1 MRIDIVSDT
10 ICPWCFIGKRRL
22 ERALAQR
29 PDIQFEIGWR
39 PFQLNPDMPAEGMDR
54 QTYVATKFGGDDR
67 ARQIYQRVRDAGAGD
82 GIAFAFEKIARTPNT
97 LDSHRLI
104 RWAGSA
110 GLQHQVVELL
120 FRRYFLEGRDIG
132 DRAVLTEVAA
142 EAGMDAELVAR
153 LLDEGADLDLV
164 REEDKVAR
172 DLGIQ
177 GVPCFILERKY
188 AVSGAQDPEVFLQ
201 VFDRLQQ
208 ELAAAPAAE

>member
-54 QTYVATKFGGDDR
+54 RTYVATKFGGDDR

-120 FRRYFLEGRDIG
+120 FRRYFLEGGDIG
-132 DRAVLTEVAA
+132 DRAVLTAVAA

-188 AVSGAQDPEVFLQ
+188 AVSGAQDPDVFLQ
-201 VFDRLQQ
+201 VFDRVQE

>member
-29 PDIQFEIGWR
+29 PDIVFEIGWR

-54 QTYVATKFGGDDR
+54 RTYVATKFGGDAR
-67 ARQIYQRVRDAGAGD
+67 ASQIYQRVRDAGAGD
-82 GIAFAFEKIARTPNT
+82 GIDFAFEKIARTPNT